1 MIKRQQNLLYKKK
14 KILGDEYIVN
24 TVSHKGVHRVTTIW
38 KYYKKQTN
46 DGNYIYDYMDSVNEL
61 DISNAEMV
69 EYAYKVADAIG
80 IEYGQYMENIC
91 LMKMVLY

>member
-1 MIKRQQNLLYKKK
+1 
-14 KILGDEYIVN
+14 
-24 TVSHKGVHRVTTIW
+24 
-38 KYYKKQTN
+38 
-46 DGNYIYDYMDSVNEL
+46 MDSVNEL
-61 DISNAEMV
+61 DISHAEMV